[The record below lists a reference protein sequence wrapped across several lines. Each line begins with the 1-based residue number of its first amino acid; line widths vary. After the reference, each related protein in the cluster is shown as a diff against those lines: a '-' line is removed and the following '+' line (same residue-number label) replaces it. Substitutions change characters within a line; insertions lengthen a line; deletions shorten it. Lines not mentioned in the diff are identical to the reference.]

1 MYFNI
6 SEDMKIVRELLNI
19 TQEELADELNVEPLT
34 IKRIENG
41 ITNTSK
47 RTLDLFYDFIYKK
60 KIYLNKIKE
69 MFYKEEL
76 TKEILLFHGAKSTII
91 GNIDINKGRKNNDF
105 GQGFYCGES
114 YEQSASFVENFANS
128 SVYYF
133 SLDVTGLRSL
143 KYAVDRDWMLTIAY
157 FRGILNEYKDSIV
170 IKNLISRL
178 EGVDYVVAPI
188 ADNKMFRIID
198 SFINGE
204 ITDEQCK
211 HCLAATNLGFQYVLL
226 NDNAISRLKMLE
238 CCYLSNEERNHYRK
252 IKLEDNKISD
262 DKVKLARIQY
272 RGKGLYIDEILK

>member
-1 MYFNI
+1 
-6 SEDMKIVRELLNI
+6 MKIVRELLNI

-47 RTLDLFYDFIYKK
+47 RTRDSFYDFIYQK

-76 TKEILLFHGAKSTII
+76 MKENLLFYGAKSTII
-91 GNIDINKGRKNNDF
+91 GNIDINNGRKNNDF

-114 YEQSASFVENFANS
+114 YEQSASFVENFENS

-133 SLDVTGLRSL
+133 AFDTSELRCL
-143 KYAVDRDWMLTIAY
+143 KYEVNREWMLTIAY
-157 FRGILNEYKDSIV
+157 FRGTLDKYKDSSV
-170 IKNLISRL
+170 IRKLILKL
-178 EGVDYVVAPI
+178 ENMDYVIAPI
-188 ADNKMFRIID
+188 VDNKMFRIID

-211 HCLAATNLGFQYVLL
+211 HCLAATNLGYQYVLL
-226 NDNAISRLKMLE
+226 NEKAISKLKMLE
-238 CCYLSNEERNHYRK
+238 CCYLSNEERKHYRNLK
-252 IKLEDNKISD
+252 YEDNKISE

>member
-1 MYFNI
+1 MFFNI

-34 IKRIENG
+34 IKRIENC

-91 GNIDINKGRKNNDF
+91 GNVDINKGRKNNDF
-105 GQGFYCGES
+105 GQGFYCGQS
-114 YEQSASFVENFANS
+114 YEQSASFVENFENS

-157 FRGILNEYKDSIV
+157 FRGTLNDYKDSFV

>member
-1 MYFNI
+1 MCLSRVNSF
-6 SEDMKIVRELLNI
+6 
-19 TQEELADELNVEPLT
+19 
-34 IKRIENG
+34 
-41 ITNTSK
+41 
-47 RTLDLFYDFIYKK
+47 
-60 KIYLNKIKE
+60 
-69 MFYKEEL
+69 EEL

-91 GNIDINKGRKNNDF
+91 GNIDVNKGRKNNDF

-114 YEQSASFVENFANS
+114 YEQSASFVENFENS

-133 SLDVTGLRSL
+133 SFDITGLRSL
-143 KYAVDRDWMLTIAY
+143 KYSVDRDWMLTIAY
-157 FRGILNEYKDSIV
+157 FRGTLNEYKDSIV
-170 IKNLISRL
+170 IKKLISKL
-178 EGVDYVVAPI
+178 DYVDYVVAPI

>member
-1 MYFNI
+1 MNYNI
-6 SEDMKIVRELLNI
+6 HEDMKIVRELLNI
-19 TQEELADELNVEPLT
+19 TQEELAGELSVEPLT

-47 RTLDLFYDFIYKK
+47 RTFDLFYDFVYKK
-60 KIYLNKIKE
+60 RIYLNKIKE

-76 TKEILLFHGAKSTII
+76 INEKMLFHGAKSTIV
-91 GNIDINKGRKNNDF
+91 GNIDINKGRRNNDF

-114 YEQSASFVENFANS
+114 YEQSASFVENFENS

-133 SLDVTGLRSL
+133 SFDSSNL
-143 KYAVDRDWMLTIAY
+143 KCIKYEVNCEWMLTIAY
-157 FRGILNEYKDSIV
+157 FRGTLDKYKDV
-170 IKNLISRL
+170 IIIKQLISKL
-178 EGVDYVVAPI
+178 ENIDYVIAPI

-204 ITDEQCK
+204 ITDEQCQ
-211 HCLAATNLGFQYVLL
+211 HCLAATNLGYQYVLL
-226 NDNAISRLKMLE
+226 NENAISKLQMLE
-238 CCYLSNEERNHYRK
+238 CCYLSNEERNYYRNLK
-252 IKLEDNKISD
+252 SEDNKISE

>member
-1 MYFNI
+1 MFFNI

-19 TQEELADELNVEPLT
+19 TQEELADELKVETLT

-76 TKEILLFHGAKSTII
+76 KKEILLFHGAKSAII

-114 YEQSASFVENFANS
+114 YEQSASFVENFENS

-133 SLDVTGLRSL
+133 SLDVTGLRCL
-143 KYAVDRDWMLTIAY
+143 KYTVDRDWMLTIAY
-157 FRGILNEYKDSIV
+157 FRGTLNEYKDSIV

-204 ITDEQCK
+204 ITDQQCK

-226 NDNAISRLKMLE
+226 NDNATSRLKTLE

-252 IKLEDNKISD
+252 IKLEDNKISY
-262 DKVKLARIQY
+262 DKVKLARVQY

>member
-1 MYFNI
+1 MFFNI

-114 YEQSASFVENFANS
+114 YEQSASFVENFENS

-157 FRGILNEYKDSIV
+157 FRGTLNEYKDSTV

>member
-1 MYFNI
+1 MFFNI

-41 ITNTSK
+41 ITKTSK

-105 GQGFYCGES
+105 GHGFYCGES
-114 YEQSASFVENFANS
+114 YEQSASFVENFENS

-143 KYAVDRDWMLTIAY
+143 KYVVDRDWMLTIAY
-157 FRGILNEYKDSIV
+157 FRGTLNEYKDSIV

-188 ADNKMFRIID
+188 ADNKMFRIVD

>member
-1 MYFNI
+1 MNFNI

-114 YEQSASFVENFANS
+114 YEQSASFVENFENS

-157 FRGILNEYKDSIV
+157 FRGILK
-170 IKNLISRL
+170 
-178 EGVDYVVAPI
+178 
-188 ADNKMFRIID
+188 
-198 SFINGE
+198 
-204 ITDEQCK
+204 
-211 HCLAATNLGFQYVLL
+211 
-226 NDNAISRLKMLE
+226 
-238 CCYLSNEERNHYRK
+238 
-252 IKLEDNKISD
+252 
-262 DKVKLARIQY
+262 
-272 RGKGLYIDEILK
+272 

>member
-1 MYFNI
+1 MFFNI
-6 SEDMKIVRELLNI
+6 SEDMKIVRELLNM
-19 TQEELADELNVEPLT
+19 TQDELADELNVEPLT

-47 RTLDLFYDFIYKK
+47 RTLDLFYDFVYKK

-69 MFYKEEL
+69 MFYIEEL

-91 GNIDINKGRKNNDF
+91 GNIDVNKGRRNNDF

-114 YEQSASFVENFANS
+114 YEQSASFVENFENS
-128 SVYYF
+128 SIYYF
-133 SLDVTGLRSL
+133 SFDITGLRSL

-157 FRGILNEYKDSIV
+157 FRGTLNEYKDSIV
-170 IKNLISRL
+170 IKKLISKL
-178 EGVDYVVAPI
+178 DCVDYVVAPI

>member
-1 MYFNI
+1 MFFNI

-19 TQEELADELNVEPLT
+19 TQEELADELKVETLT

-76 TKEILLFHGAKSTII
+76 KKEILLFHGAKSAII

-114 YEQSASFVENFANS
+114 YEQSASFVENFENS

-143 KYAVDRDWMLTIAY
+143 KYTVDRDWMLTIAY
-157 FRGILNEYKDSIV
+157 FRGTLNEYKDSIV

-204 ITDEQCK
+204 ITDQQCK

-226 NDNAISRLKMLE
+226 NDNAISRLKTLE

>member
-1 MYFNI
+1 MFFNI

-19 TQEELADELNVEPLT
+19 TQEELADELKVETLT

-76 TKEILLFHGAKSTII
+76 KKEILLFHGAKSAII

-114 YEQSASFVENFANS
+114 YEQSASFVENFENS

-133 SLDVTGLRSL
+133 SLDVTGLRCL
-143 KYAVDRDWMLTIAY
+143 KYTVDRDWMLTIAY
-157 FRGILNEYKDSIV
+157 FRGTLNEYKDSIV

-204 ITDEQCK
+204 ITDKQCK

-226 NDNAISRLKMLE
+226 NDNATSRLKTLE

>member
-1 MYFNI
+1 MFFNI

-19 TQEELADELNVEPLT
+19 TQEELADELKVETLT

-76 TKEILLFHGAKSTII
+76 KKEILLFHGAKSAII

-114 YEQSASFVENFANS
+114 YEQSASFVENFENS

-133 SLDVTGLRSL
+133 SLDVTGLRCL
-143 KYAVDRDWMLTIAY
+143 KYTVDRDWMLTISY
-157 FRGILNEYKDSIV
+157 FRGTLNEYKDSIV

-204 ITDEQCK
+204 ITDKQCK

-226 NDNAISRLKMLE
+226 NDNAISRLKTLE

-262 DKVKLARIQY
+262 DKVKLARVQY

>member
-1 MYFNI
+1 MFFNI

-60 KIYLNKIKE
+60 KIYLNKVKE

-114 YEQSASFVENFANS
+114 YEQSASFVENFENS

-133 SLDVTGLRSL
+133 SLDVAGLRSL
-143 KYAVDRDWMLTIAY
+143 KYTVDRDCMLTIAY
-157 FRGILNEYKDSIV
+157 SRGTLN
-170 IKNLISRL
+170 
-178 EGVDYVVAPI
+178 
-188 ADNKMFRIID
+188 
-198 SFINGE
+198 
-204 ITDEQCK
+204 
-211 HCLAATNLGFQYVLL
+211 
-226 NDNAISRLKMLE
+226 
-238 CCYLSNEERNHYRK
+238 
-252 IKLEDNKISD
+252 
-262 DKVKLARIQY
+262 
-272 RGKGLYIDEILK
+272 

>member
-1 MYFNI
+1 MFFNI

-19 TQEELADELNVEPLT
+19 TQEELADELKVETLT

-76 TKEILLFHGAKSTII
+76 KKEILLFHGAKSAII

-114 YEQSASFVENFANS
+114 YEQSASFVENFENS

-133 SLDVTGLRSL
+133 SLDVTGLRCL
-143 KYAVDRDWMLTIAY
+143 KYTVDRDWMLTIAY
-157 FRGILNEYKDSIV
+157 FRGTLNEYKDSIV

-188 ADNKMFRIID
+188 ADNKMFRIIA

-204 ITDEQCK
+204 ITDQQCK

-226 NDNAISRLKMLE
+226 NDNAISRLKTLE

>member
-1 MYFNI
+1 MFFNI

-19 TQEELADELNVEPLT
+19 TQEELADELKVETLT

-76 TKEILLFHGAKSTII
+76 KKEILLFHGAKSAII

-114 YEQSASFVENFANS
+114 YEQSASFVENFENS

-133 SLDVTGLRSL
+133 SLDVTGLRCL
-143 KYAVDRDWMLTIAY
+143 KYTVDRDWMLTIAY
-157 FRGILNEYKDSIV
+157 FRGTLNEYKDSIV

-204 ITDEQCK
+204 ITDKQCK

-226 NDNAISRLKMLE
+226 NDNAISRLKTLE

-252 IKLEDNKISD
+252 IKLEDNKISY

>member
-1 MYFNI
+1 MFFNI

-91 GNIDINKGRKNNDF
+91 GNVDINKGRKNNDF

-114 YEQSASFVENFANS
+114 YEQSASFVENFENS

-157 FRGILNEYKDSIV
+157 FRGTLNEYKDSIV

-252 IKLEDNKISD
+252 IKLEDTKISD

>member
-1 MYFNI
+1 MFFNI

-19 TQEELADELNVEPLT
+19 TQEELADELKVETLT

-76 TKEILLFHGAKSTII
+76 KKEILLFHGAKSAII

-114 YEQSASFVENFANS
+114 YEQSASFVENFENS

-133 SLDVTGLRSL
+133 SLDVTGLRCL
-143 KYAVDRDWMLTIAY
+143 KYTVDRDWMLTIAY
-157 FRGILNEYKDSIV
+157 FRGTLNEYKDSIV

-204 ITDEQCK
+204 ITDKQCK

-226 NDNAISRLKMLE
+226 NDNAISRLKTLE

>member
-1 MYFNI
+1 MFFNI

-19 TQEELADELNVEPLT
+19 TQEELADELKVETLT

-76 TKEILLFHGAKSTII
+76 KKEILLFHGAKSAII

-114 YEQSASFVENFANS
+114 YEQSASFVENFENS

-143 KYAVDRDWMLTIAY
+143 KYNVDRDWMLTIAY
-157 FRGILNEYKDSIV
+157 FRGTLNEYKDSIV

-204 ITDEQCK
+204 ITDQQCK

-226 NDNAISRLKMLE
+226 NDNATSRLKTLE

>member
-105 GQGFYCGES
+105 GQGFYCGEL

-157 FRGILNEYKDSIV
+157 FRGTLNEYKDSIV

>member
-1 MYFNI
+1 MNFNI

-19 TQEELADELNVEPLT
+19 TQEELAEELNVEPLT

-41 ITNTSK
+41 NTGTSK

-91 GNIDINKGRKNNDF
+91 GNIDIKKGRKNNDF

-114 YEQSASFVENFANS
+114 YEQSASFVENFDNS
-128 SVYYF
+128 LVYYF
-133 SLDVTGLRSL
+133 SFDQEMLRCL
-143 KYAVDRDWMLTIAY
+143 KYSVDCDWMLTIAY
-157 FRGILNEYKDSIV
+157 FRGTLNEYKDSTI
-170 IKNLISRL
+170 IRELISKL
-178 EGVDYVVAPI
+178 DNVDYVIAPI

-211 HCLAATNLGFQYVLL
+211 HCLAATNLGYQYVLL
-226 NDNAISRLKMLE
+226 NDKAISRLKMLE
-238 CCYLSNEERNHYRK
+238 CCYLSNEERKQYRK
-252 IKLEDNKISD
+252 IKSEDTKISD

-272 RGKGLYIDEILK
+272 RGKGQYIDEILK

>member
-1 MYFNI
+1 MFFNI

-114 YEQSASFVENFANS
+114 YEQSASFVENFENS

-157 FRGILNEYKDSIV
+157 FRGTLNEYKDSIV

-204 ITDEQCK
+204 ITDQQCK

>member
-1 MYFNI
+1 MFFNI

-19 TQEELADELNVEPLT
+19 TQEELADELKVETLT

-76 TKEILLFHGAKSTII
+76 KKEILLFHGAKSAII

-114 YEQSASFVENFANS
+114 YEQSASFVENFENS

-133 SLDVTGLRSL
+133 SLDVTGLRCL
-143 KYAVDRDWMLTIAY
+143 KYTVDRDWMLTIAY
-157 FRGILNEYKDSIV
+157 FRGTLNEYKDSIV

-204 ITDEQCK
+204 ITDQQCK

-226 NDNAISRLKMLE
+226 NDNAISRLKTLE

-252 IKLEDNKISD
+252 IKLEDNKISY

>member
-1 MYFNI
+1 MFFNI

-19 TQEELADELNVEPLT
+19 TQEELADELKVETLT

-76 TKEILLFHGAKSTII
+76 KKEILLFHGAKSAII

-114 YEQSASFVENFANS
+114 YEQSASFVENFENS

-143 KYAVDRDWMLTIAY
+143 KYTVDRDWMLTIAY
-157 FRGILNEYKDSIV
+157 FRGTLNEYKDSIV

-204 ITDEQCK
+204 ITDQQCK

-226 NDNAISRLKMLE
+226 NDNAISRLKTLE

-252 IKLEDNKISD
+252 IKLEDNKISY
-262 DKVKLARIQY
+262 DKVKLARVQY

>member
-1 MYFNI
+1 MFFNI
-6 SEDMKIVRELLNI
+6 SEDMKIVRELLNM
-19 TQEELADELNVEPLT
+19 TQDELADELNVEPLT

-47 RTLDLFYDFIYKK
+47 RTLDLFYDFVYKK

-91 GNIDINKGRKNNDF
+91 GNIDVNKGRKNNDF

-114 YEQSASFVENFANS
+114 YEQSASFVENFENS

-133 SLDVTGLRSL
+133 SFDITGLRSL
-143 KYAVDRDWMLTIAY
+143 KYSVDRDWMLTIAY
-157 FRGILNEYKDSIV
+157 FRGTLNEYKDSIV
-170 IKNLISRL
+170 IKKLISKL
-178 EGVDYVVAPI
+178 DYVDYVVAPI

>member
-1 MYFNI
+1 MNFNI

-47 RTLDLFYDFIYKK
+47 RTRDSFYDFIYQK

-76 TKEILLFHGAKSTII
+76 MKENLLFYGAKSTII
-91 GNIDINKGRKNNDF
+91 GNIDINNGRKNNDF

-114 YEQSASFVENFANS
+114 YEQSASFVENFENS

-133 SLDVTGLRSL
+133 AFDTSELRCL
-143 KYAVDRDWMLTIAY
+143 KYEVNREWMLTIAY
-157 FRGILNEYKDSIV
+157 FRGTLDKYKDSSV
-170 IKNLISRL
+170 IRKLILKL
-178 EGVDYVVAPI
+178 ENMDYVIAPI
-188 ADNKMFRIID
+188 VDNKMFRIID

-211 HCLAATNLGFQYVLL
+211 HCLAATNLGYQYVLL
-226 NDNAISRLKMLE
+226 NEKAISKLKMLE
-238 CCYLSNEERNHYRK
+238 CCYLSNEERKHYRNLK
-252 IKLEDNKISD
+252 YEDNKISE

>member
-1 MYFNI
+1 MNFNI

-105 GQGFYCGES
+105 GQGFYYGES
-114 YEQSASFVENFANS
+114 YEQSASFVENS

-157 FRGILNEYKDSIV
+157 FRGTLNEYKDSIV

-211 HCLAATNLGFQYVLL
+211 HCLAATNLGFQYILL

-252 IKLEDNKISD
+252 IKLEGNKISD